1 MPRSSSF
8 VTLSNAVTA
17 ASGNTAGFFE
27 MVAEVEGGE
36 EEEEE
41 ESLRRVKTSFL
52 ITCGPGIL
60 SLVPDPAAWLVGGAG
75 VADTALLSL
84 AATLPSGSSRA
95 LVALFCP
102 VARLAAR
109 PLVRIR
115 GAAADC
121 PVFPAVGL
129 PVLTVVTVW
138 AVATRVDACSL
149 LTGSSADVT
158 EMSDFA
164 LKE

>member
-8 VTLSNAVTA
+8 FTLSNAVTA
-17 ASGNTAGFFE
+17 APGNTAGFFE
-27 MVAEVEGGE
+27 IVAEVEGG

-60 SLVPDPAAWLVGGAG
+60 SLVPVPAAWLAGGAG

-84 AATLPSGSSRA
+84 AATLPGGSCA
-95 LVALFCP
+95 LVVLFCP
-102 VARLAAR
+102 AAWLAAR

-121 PVFPAVGL
+121 PVFAVVGL
-129 PVLTVVTVW
+129 PALTVVTVW
-138 AVATRVDACSL
+138 ADATRVDACSL
-149 LTGSSADVT
+149 QTGSSADVT
-158 EMSDFA
+158 EMSDFT

>member
-1 MPRSSSF
+1 MPSSSSF
-8 VTLSNAVTA
+8 FTLSNAVTA
-17 ASGNTAGFFE
+17 APGNTAGFFE

-36 EEEEE
+36 EE
-41 ESLRRVKTSFL
+41 SFRRVKTSFL

-60 SLVPDPAAWLVGGAG
+60 SLVPVPAAWLTGGAR

-84 AATLPSGSSRA
+84 AATLPSGSSCV

-102 VARLAAR
+102 AARPAAR

-121 PVFPAVGL
+121 PVFPVVGL
-129 PVLTVVTVW
+129 PALTVATVW
-138 AVATRVDACSL
+138 AEITRVDPCSL
-149 LTGSSADVT
+149 LAGSSGDVA

>member
-41 ESLRRVKTSFL
+41 SFRRVKTSFL

-60 SLVPDPAAWLVGGAG
+60 SLVPVPAAWLAGGAA

-84 AATLPSGSSRA
+84 AATLPSGGCA

-102 VARLAAR
+102 
-109 PLVRIR
+109 
-115 GAAADC
+115 
-121 PVFPAVGL
+121 
-129 PVLTVVTVW
+129 
-138 AVATRVDACSL
+138 
-149 LTGSSADVT
+149 
-158 EMSDFA
+158 
-164 LKE
+164 

>member
-1 MPRSSSF
+1 M
-8 VTLSNAVTA
+8 TA
-17 ASGNTAGFFE
+17 ALGNTAGFFE
-27 MVAEVEGGE
+27 LVAEVEGGE

-41 ESLRRVKTSFL
+41 SFRRVKTSFL

-60 SLVPDPAAWLVGGAG
+60 SLVPVPAAWLVGGAV
-75 VADTALLSL
+75 VADTLLSL
-84 AATLPSGSSRA
+84 AATLPIGSCA

-115 GAAADC
+115 GAAAAC

-129 PVLTVVTVW
+129 PALTVVSGW

-149 LTGSSADVT
+149 LTGSSVDET
-158 EMSDFA
+158 EMSDLA

>member
-1 MPRSSSF
+1 
-8 VTLSNAVTA
+8 
-17 ASGNTAGFFE
+17 

-41 ESLRRVKTSFL
+41 SFRRVKTNFL

-60 SLVPDPAAWLVGGAG
+60 SLVPVPAAWLAGGAG
-75 VADTALLSL
+75 AADTALLSL
-84 AATLPSGSSRA
+84 AATFPSGSRCA

-102 VARLAAR
+102 VPRLAAR

-115 GAAADC
+115 GVAADC
-121 PVFPAVGL
+121 PVFPAVSL
-129 PVLTVVTVW
+129 PALTVVTVW

>member
-1 MPRSSSF
+1 
-8 VTLSNAVTA
+8 
-17 ASGNTAGFFE
+17 

-36 EEEEE
+36 EEED
-41 ESLRRVKTSFL
+41 ESFRRVKTSFL
-52 ITCGPGIL
+52 MTCGPGIL
-60 SLVPDPAAWLVGGAG
+60 SLVPVPAAWLAGGAG

-84 AATLPSGSSRA
+84 AATATLPSGSCA

-102 VARLAAR
+102 VARLATR

-121 PVFPAVGL
+121 PVFPVVGL
-129 PVLTVVTVW
+129 PALTVVTVW

-149 LTGSSADVT
+149 LTGSSDDVIET
-158 EMSDFA
+158 SDFA
-164 LKE
+164 LKEQQNFKN